1 LTYAEE
7 QFGVA
12 IAFEEFLKREH
23 RGSMKRFLEDRRRL
37 AKDQNMEILLASRI
51 EIPNIYCPKSMRSLL
66 TEDCQIVPVAI
77 KRDSTPQKFRL
88 PLKYKGLVEL
98 EVEFFFKSSQAIN

>member
-1 LTYAEE
+1 
-7 QFGVA
+7 
-12 IAFEEFLKREH
+12 
-23 RGSMKRFLEDRRRL
+23 MKRFLEDRRKL
-37 AKDQNMEILLASRI
+37 AQYQNMEILLASRI
-51 EIPNIYCPKSMRSLL
+51 EIPNLYSPKGMRSLL
-66 TEDCQIVPVAI
+66 TQGCQVIPVAI